1 MRKGSRRRLS
11 SPSQAAPRHSRRPL
25 LVESLEVRAVL
36 SASCELID
44 GLLSIQCSPSDDA
57 IAIQLDPAAATVQV
71 LDDEKLIGLFPA
83 AAVDELSVTGLGPGD
98 LVAVDTRLAV
108 PLSLHNGSFGV
119 FFSSANSIESIVHD
133 SSPLRPID
141 QPLIV
146 DEPGALTGA
155 FETIVSTLPAVTQ
168 ADLNSPLETDTSL
181 LRHQVAFL
189 QSERISAATD
199 AAVQSDTRE
208 AAASLPTADD
218 ASADTMPVPLASGGL
233 SDPESDQHELHL
245 ATRVRTDIAP
255 IVANEQF
262 TAAYSAHGV
271 PLVDDAQ
278 NHGRRHTQRTAEQA
292 RAAAV
297 DQALAQPEFTQT
309 LRVEFPAGDTGS
321 LPGEFVQPR
330 GIEEFLMESLS
341 AEGPATTDPASDESP
356 WLERLQI
363 AGLSLMAVGVSLIPL
378 VWRNRKLEEQAV
390 DDSMRPDSD
399 WLGGRFH
406 VEMLRP

>member
-1 MRKGSRRRLS
+1 
-11 SPSQAAPRHSRRPL
+11 
-25 LVESLEVRAVL
+25 
-36 SASCELID
+36 LID

-57 IAIQLDPAAATVQV
+57 IAIQLDPAGATVQV
-71 LDDEKLIGLFPA
+71 LDDKKLIGLFPA

-98 LVAVDTRLAV
+98 MVAVDTRLAV
-108 PLSLHNGSFGV
+108 PLSLHNGAFGV

-146 DEPGALTGA
+146 DEPGTLTGA
-155 FETIVSTLPAVTQ
+155 FETIVSTLPPVAQ
-168 ADLNSPLETDTSL
+168 AGLNNPLETDTSV

-189 QSERISAATD
+189 QAERISLATD

-208 AAASLPTADD
+208 AASLPTDDD

-233 SDPESDQHELHL
+233 SDPGSDQHEPHL
-245 ATRVRTDIAP
+245 ATRVRTDIGP
-255 IVANEQF
+255 IVAKEQF

-278 NHGRRHTQRTAEQA
+278 NHGRRHKQERTAEQA

-297 DQALAQPEFTQT
+297 DQALAQPGFTQT

-321 LPGEFVQPR
+321 LPGEFLQPR
-330 GIEEFLMESLS
+330 GIEELLMESLA
-341 AEGPATTDPASDESP
+341 AEGPATTDPASDESH

-378 VWRNRKLEEQAV
+378 VWRNRRLEEQAV
-390 DDSMRPDSD
+390 DDAMRPDSD